1 LKERK
6 VESDRLQSL
15 AYNGID
21 LFMADSEKDV
31 DTTTKVMKLTHDPC
45 YADILEQ
52 PQESESMDA
61 ISTEQLSA
69 VAL

>member
-1 LKERK
+1 
-6 VESDRLQSL
+6 
-15 AYNGID
+15 
-21 LFMADSEKDV
+21 MADSEKDV

-61 ISTEQLSA
+61 ILTKQLSA